1 MLAKTKH
8 HRFTHETKGIV
19 FSVSKTMQRVP
30 IYKVETVLLPDQVRI
45 HPEKLSK
52 TNRSRSGQ
60 DLTCLLKSEGKKH
73 VIARSFS
80 VAISHDLT
88 QT

>member
-19 FSVSKTMQRVP
+19 FSASETTQRVP
-30 IYKVETVLLPDQVRI
+30 VYKVETGFIASP
-45 HPEKLSK
+45 
-52 TNRSRSGQ
+52 GQ
-60 DLTCLLKSEGKKH
+60 NSPRKAFQNNLTCLLKSEGKKH